1 MKYKIFISA
10 FVLILVWFLALYWY
24 KSIENK
30 NKTYNELLNEEYSP
44 EELNWKEWIDKAN
57 ERLEVLKKKISLKWL
72 ITKADMYFENMEYTT
87 ALNQYLK
94 VYKEVPTD
102 REVNLKIWNIYYAL
116 SKYDKAY
123 EYYKNIK
130 TYQNLDKTKAVLS
143 LINSSYNWT
152 WSLENLNKEIDT
164 LQLSKEDN
172 FYYKNSLICIND
184 FSKCRLWFQEY
195 FDKQKN
201 ITQTWSWVTEKST
214 YIQNVE
220 NAFTNYY
227 NFQID
232 DLTYKA
238 ALVTGAFYQNW
249 SHFIALETSK
259 TILNQNE
266 NYKPILKIAAKSAY
280 ELWMYK
286 EAKDFLIEYNKIES
300 NDPEASYFLARV
312 YEKLNEKLLSVIH
325 YNKAV
330 KIWYSD
336 TNDIKR
342 RLIFIYYELNN
353 TEKMLATFKELIDSK
368 DKELNINDYN
378 LAIYYHI
385 LNNDL
390 ETALKYSDIAKLK
403 YKESELFYGYNSWI
417 MLQKENLTDYQLN
430 VIDNNIKKALE
441 INKDSPMIVM
451 VKWIF
456 ELKKQNY
463 SDAEKTFK
471 RAITLDRNNE
481 YSETT
486 RYFLEQIPKN
496 ND

>member
-1 MKYKIFISA
+1 MKSRIIIVIVGLIF
-10 FVLILVWFLALYWY
+10 VWWIATYWY
-24 KSIENK
+24 NYMEWKEK
-30 NKTYNELLNEEYSP
+30 KYNELLNEEYSP
-44 EELNWKEWIDKAN
+44 DELNWKEWINKAN

-102 REVNLKIWNIYYAL
+102 REVNLKIWNIYYEL
-116 SKYDKAY
+116 NKYGDAY
-123 EYYKNIK
+123 NYYKNIK

-143 LINSSYNWT
+143 LINSNYNWT
-152 WSLENLNKEIDT
+152 WSLENLNKEIDS
-164 LQLSKEDN
+164 LQLSKEEN

-184 FSKCRLWFQEY
+184 FSKCRLGFQEY

-201 ITQTWSWVTEKST
+201 TSQTWTWVSQNSA

-238 ALVTGAFYQNW
+238 ALVTWAFYQNW
-249 SHFIALETSK
+249 SYFIALETSK
-259 TILNQNE
+259 TILSQNQ

-286 EAKDFLIEYNKIES
+286 DAKDFLIEYNKAES
-300 NDPEASYFLARV
+300 TDAEASYFLARV

-325 YNKAV
+325 YNKAIKV
-330 KIWYSD
+330 WYKD
-336 TNDIKR
+336 LNDIRR

-353 TEKMLATFKELIDSK
+353 TEKMLSTFKELIDSK

-385 LNNDL
+385 INDDF

-403 YKESELFYGYNSWI
+403 YKDSELFYGYNSWI
-417 MLQKENLTDYQLN
+417 MLQKENLTDFQLN
-430 VIDNNIKKALE
+430 VIENNIKKALE
-441 INKDSPMIVM
+441 INKDSPMIIM

-463 SDAEKTFK
+463 SEAEKTFK
-471 RAITLDRNNE
+471 KAISLDRNNE

-486 RYFLEQIPKN
+486 KYFLGQIPKN
-496 ND
+496 TD

>member
-1 MKYKIFISA
+1 MKSRIIIVIVWLIF
-10 FVLILVWFLALYWY
+10 VWWIATYWY
-24 KSIENK
+24 NYMEWKEK
-30 NKTYNELLNEEYSP
+30 KYNELLNEEYSP
-44 EELNWKEWIDKAN
+44 DELNWKEWIDKAN

-72 ITKADMYFENMEYTT
+72 IAKWNMYFDNMEYTT
-87 ALNQYLK
+87 ALSQYLQ
-94 VYKEVPTD
+94 VYKQVPTD
-102 REVNLKIWNIYYAL
+102 REVNLKIWDIYYTL
-116 SKYDKAY
+116 NKYDEAY
-123 EYYKNIK
+123 KYYKNIK

-143 LINSSYNWT
+143 LINSTYNWT

-164 LQLSKEDN
+164 IQLTKEDN
-172 FYYKNSLICIND
+172 FYYKNSLICISD

-201 ITQTWSWVTEKST
+201 IPQTWSWVTEKSD
-214 YIQNVE
+214 YIKNVE

-259 TILNQNE
+259 SILSQNQ

-280 ELWMYK
+280 ELWLYK

-300 NDPEASYFLARV
+300 TDPEASYFLARI

-325 YNKAV
+325 YNKAI

-336 TNDIKR
+336 LNDIRR
-342 RLIFIYYELNN
+342 RLIFIYYELNDN
-353 TEKMLATFKELIDSK
+353 TKMLSTFKELIESK
-368 DKELNINDYN
+368 DKNLNINDYN

-385 LNNDL
+385 LNDDL

-403 YKESELFYGYNSWI
+403 YKDSELFYGYNSWI
-417 MLQKENLTDYQLN
+417 MLQKENLTDFQLN
-430 VIDNNIKKALE
+430 IIDNNIKKALE

-463 SDAEKTFK
+463 DEAEKTFK
-471 RAITLDRNNE
+471 RAISLDRNNE

-486 RYFLEQIPKN
+486 RYFLEQIPKK
-496 ND
+496 